1 MASLEDLLQNKE
13 WRTNWTYAVT
23 QAPNQG
29 YMKRWIQNGTPGMH
43 SPMNIWSTEQSTLS
57 LKHGTNDPSPY
68 RAFIHPNQPFVTPRM
83 QQQVSNC
90 VEKTWNGEHC
100 IGGALYTIARKEDER
115 ARQLYANRFR
125 IPPSGPQD

>member
-1 MASLEDLLQNKE
+1 MASLEDLLENKE
-13 WRTNWTYAVT
+13 WRTNWNYAVT

-29 YMKRWIQNGTPGMH
+29 YMRRWPEISGMH
-43 SPMNIWSTEQSTLS
+43 SPMNIWSTEASTLS

-68 RAFIHPNQPFVTPRM
+68 RVFIHPNQPFVTPQM

-90 VEKTWNGEHC
+90 VQQTWNGEYC
-100 IGGALYTIARKEDER
+100 VGKALYTIAKKEDEKL
-115 ARQLYANRFR
+115 RQVYANRFR